1 MKLETKFFGTQEVD
15 EKEFIS
21 FKHGIPGFENERR
34 YFITAYS
41 PGSPFMVMQSVE
53 KPNLAFIL
61 IGLGDVMPGYAID
74 LGEEVATELQLE
86 KPEEAMVYAI
96 VSIPGELAGA
106 TVNLAAP
113 LVINARAKLGK
124 QIILNNPAYGLRY
137 PLFAEDP
144 ARKDGSKPASAAK

>member
-21 FKHGIPGFENERR
+21 FNHGIPGFENERR
-34 YFITAYS
+34 YYITQYG
-41 PGSPFMVMQSVE
+41 PESPFMVMQSVE

-61 IGLGDVMPGYAID
+61 IRLGDVMPGYTID
-74 LGEEVATELQLE
+74 LGEEVTVELKLV

-113 LVINARAKLGK
+113 LVINIKAKLGK
-124 QIILNNPAYGLRY
+124 QIILNNPAYGLRH
-137 PLFAEDP
+137 PLFAENP
-144 ARKDGSKPASAAK
+144 AGKAESKPASAAK